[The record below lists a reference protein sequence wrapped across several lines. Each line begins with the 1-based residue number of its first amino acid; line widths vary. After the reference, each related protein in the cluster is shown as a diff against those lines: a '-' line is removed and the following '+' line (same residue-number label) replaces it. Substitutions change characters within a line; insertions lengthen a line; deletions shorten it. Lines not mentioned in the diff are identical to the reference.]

1 MVAPRMLPP
10 LQAAWNRGMIARPS
24 SRSTAAPSTF
34 IATSHTPVP
43 TPLTKRPRATAGT
56 EAASAVPDAAMT
68 RPAATSS
75 APARTTVAADHRS
88 ISQPLEGSAITEP
101 AAIDSS
107 RSPSPPFDSERSART
122 SGKPRDQA
130 GEAEAVEDEDQGHPA
145 AGTVGRRTTE
155 RSHSS
160 WMGRGGP
167 ASSQAC
173 SPVSAAGPIASS
185 TWPSGTSHRTT
196 R

>member
-10 LQAAWNRGMIARPS
+10 LHAAWNRGMIDRPS

-43 TPLTKRPRATAGT
+43 TPLTKRPRATKGT
-56 EAASAVPDAAMT
+56 EAASAVPAAAMT
-68 RPAATSS
+68 RPVATSS
-75 APARTTVAADHRS
+75 APARTTAAADHRS

-101 AAIDSS
+101 AAIDRSS
-107 RSPSPPFDSERSART
+107 SPSPPFDSERSARR
-122 SGKPRDQA
+122 SGSRATRLAKQRPLRTKTRATPRRA
-130 GEAEAVEDEDQGHPA
+130 RSAVRHD
-145 AGTVGRRTTE
+145 R